1 MLIILIRIIKGNI
14 MYKQGTTD
22 FFTALRTVAMP
33 ADANFYGDIF
43 GGWILSQ
50 MDLAG
55 GVFSSKIAKAKTTTV
70 AVDGMVFHSP
80 VYIGDE
86 VSCYCKLEKIGR
98 TSMTIT
104 IESWAR
110 TLSSEEERKVTEG
123 RFTYVAINA
132 EGKPMPVKEEDR

>member
-1 MLIILIRIIKGNI
+1 

-22 FFTALRTVAMP
+22 FFTALRTIAMP
-33 ADANFYGDIF
+33 ADANPYGDIF

-55 GVFSSKIAKAKTTTV
+55 GIYTAKISKSRVTTV

-80 VYIGDE
+80 VFVGDE
-86 VSCYCKLEKIGR
+86 VSCYCKLEKIGN
-98 TSMTIT
+98 TSMTVT

-123 RFTYVAINA
+123 KFTYVAIDPQGN
-132 EGKPMPVKEEDR
+132 KIPVKQEDRAKS